1 MIGARGHS
9 MSPLGSPRK
18 VKPRHALLVVA
29 ALLATI
35 GLARGGHEVPVYPSF
50 YPHEIRVGTMPPE
63 RATDLLR
70 DAKLHAYLG
79 PELRFPGAVPA
90 SVRAVESLGN
100 FVIVRINPERLA
112 RDERSAC
119 AVVEAIVRDMAG
131 KDGFVFH
138 PYPVTPLHGDYLYH
152 VDRAEAEKTRLL
164 GAPAALPPR
173 NLMVRTGGMLAG
185 LVRPEWRAQGPDWD
199 AAIEEIG
206 AAELVAA
213 SRISVNG
220 WLGPAWV
227 KTGWFHAERI
237 LADATDD
244 AEARHR
250 TQAMARRLKTGDYR
264 DTVERVN
271 LEREL
276 VATLT
281 GGCRKR
287 LAGYTVKR
295 HYFSTEFSN
304 GIENIGFDSIE
315 SLNSP
320 IFIRT
325 VKLKDFPWNGWL
337 VLGIDA
343 QPDAA
348 WNPIA
353 GFNDGFGRLLWSAIG
368 DPALFSAPYDS
379 SWMLN
384 RIADVQS
391 NSGR

>member
-1 MIGARGHS
+1 M
-9 MSPLGSPRK
+9 SPRK
-18 VKPRHALLVVA
+18 VRLQNVLLVLV

-35 GLARGGHEVPVYPSF
+35 GLARGGHEVPVYPSY
-50 YPHEIRVGTMPPE
+50 YPHEIRVETMPPE

-79 PELRFPGAVPA
+79 PELRFPGTVPA

-112 RDERSAC
+112 QDERFAC
-119 AVVEAIVRDMAG
+119 AVVDAIVRDMAG
-131 KDGFVFH
+131 RNGFVFH

-164 GAPAALPPR
+164 GTPATPPR
-173 NLMVRTGGMLAG
+173 NLMVRAGGMLTR
-185 LVRPEWRAQGPDWD
+185 LVRSEWRAQEPDWD
-199 AAIEEIG
+199 AAVEEIG
-206 AAELVAA
+206 VAKLVAG
-213 SRISVNG
+213 SRNSVNG

-244 AEARHR
+244 AEARRR
-250 TQAMARRLKTGDYR
+250 TEALSLRLETGDYG

-276 VATLT
+276 VAALT

-287 LAGYTVKR
+287 VAGYTVKR
-295 HYFSTEFSN
+295 QYFSAEFTN

-315 SLNSP
+315 GLNSP
-320 IFIRT
+320 IFVRT

-337 VLGIDA
+337 MLGIDA

-353 GFNDGFGRLLWSAIG
+353 GFNDGIGRLLWSAIG

>member
-1 MIGARGHS
+1 
-9 MSPLGSPRK
+9 MSPLK
-18 VKPRHALLVVA
+18 VIMPSVLLVLA

-35 GLARGGHEVPVYPSF
+35 GLARGGHEVPVYPSY
-50 YPHEIRVGTMPPE
+50 YPHEIRGETMPPE
-63 RATDLLR
+63 RATALLR

-112 RDERSAC
+112 QDERSAC

-138 PYPVTPLHGDYLYH
+138 PYPVTPWHGDFLYH
-152 VDRAEAEKTRLL
+152 VDRAEAEKRRLL
-164 GAPAALPPR
+164 SAPAASPPR
-173 NLMVRTGGMLAG
+173 NLMVRAGGTLAR
-185 LVRPEWRAQGPDWD
+185 LVRPEWQAKGEDWD
-199 AAIEEIG
+199 AAVEEVG

-213 SRISVNG
+213 STTSING
-220 WLGPAWV
+220 WLGPPWV
-227 KTGWFHAERI
+227 KSGWFHAERI

-244 AEARHR
+244 AEATHR
-250 TQAMARRLKTGDYR
+250 TEVISQRLETGDYR
-264 DTVERVN
+264 DAVERVN

-276 VATLT
+276 VAELS

-287 LAGYTVKR
+287 VTGYTGKR
-295 HYFSTEFSN
+295 QYFSAEFTN

-315 SLNSP
+315 GLNSP

-337 VLGIDA
+337 MLGIDA

-353 GFNDGFGRLLWSAIG
+353 GFTDGFGQLLWSAIG
-368 DPALFSAPYDS
+368 DPALFSAPYGS
-379 SWMLN
+379 GWMLN